1 MGARV
6 RILLQYDSLKSS
18 SESMPKA
25 SLVQPL
31 VYKSHS
37 CSELTE
43 HKLSLVQRLFRDMA
57 VTTPAPVT
65 PLLLPGKR
73 RPRSDSNF
81 SSATD

>member
-65 PLLLPGKR
+65 PLLPGKR